1 MNEHRLLLRDIE
13 IPDIEGLEVYLRRGG
28 YSGAARAVDLL
39 TPAEVVDAVDA
50 ARLCGRG
57 GSWSPVA
64 AKWRQ
69 VAGYSPGPT
78 YLCVNAGETDP
89 GLFRDRKL
97 AERLPHRLVE
107 GAIIA
112 ARAIGAGTVYICQR
126 SELRRAWESLE
137 RAVTEAYEAGW
148 LGRDIR
154 GSGWDL
160 EVYLHPVGG
169 AFIAGEETA
178 LLASLRG
185 RRAEPCAADGSPPPR
200 LLFGRPTAVHNAGT
214 LAYLPCILADGGVE
228 FGRVGTA
235 RYPGTCVFCV
245 SGHVRRPGL
254 YELPLGGGTLR
265 DLVESCAGG
274 VCEGRQLKAILPGGY
289 ASPPLAP
296 EQLDVALSPEAWAVP
311 AGGAFPGAF
320 LNCGVIVM
328 DDSTCMVDAAVHLMR
343 FYASQSCGQC
353 PPCAEGALWIL
364 RLLERL
370 ETGDGAAGDIDLI
383 LDLARQVSP
392 PLQWTSATALC
403 GFGVAF
409 AWVIQGLI
417 TQFRDEFEAHVE
429 TRGCPVAKDDA
440 IRVPESV
447 NIRF

>member
-1 MNEHRLLLRDIE
+1 VNEHRLLLRDIE

-28 YSGAARAVDLL
+28 YTGAARAIDLM

-50 ARLCGRG
+50 AGLRGRG

-64 AKWRQ
+64 AKWRH
-69 VAGYSPGPT
+69 VVGHSDGGA

-97 AERLPHRLVE
+97 SERLPHRLVE

-112 ARAIGAGTVYICQR
+112 ARAIGAATVYICQR
-126 SELRRAWESLE
+126 SDLRRAWDSLE
-137 RAVTEAYEAGW
+137 RAVSEAYEAGW
-148 LGRDIR
+148 LGQNIR

-160 EVYLHPVGG
+160 EVHLHPGGG

-178 LLASLRG
+178 LLASLQG
-185 RRAEPCAADGSPPPR
+185 RRAEPCATDGSGPPH
-200 LLFGRPTAVHNAGT
+200 LLFGRAAAVHNAGT
-214 LAYLPCILADGGVE
+214 LAYLPSILADDGAE
-228 FGRVGTA
+228 FNRVGTA

-254 YELPLGGGTLR
+254 YELPLGGGTMA
-265 DLVESCAGG
+265 DLVEGCAGG
-274 VCEGRQLKAILPGGY
+274 VVEGRQLKAVLPGGY
-289 ASPPLAP
+289 AAPPLAP
-296 EQLDVALSPEAWAVP
+296 DQLDVALSPEAWEVP
-311 AGGAFPGAF
+311 AGGPFPGGF
-320 LNCGVIVM
+320 LNGGVIVM
-328 DDSTCMVDAAVHLMR
+328 DDSACMVDAAVHLMR

-353 PPCAEGALWIL
+353 PPCAEGAPWIL
-364 RLLERL
+364 GLLERL
-370 ETGDGAAGDIDLI
+370 EAGDGAVGDVDLI

-392 PLQWTSATALC
+392 PLQWASATALC

-409 AWVIQGLI
+409 AWVVQGMV